1 MIDRASHTPLPTTET
16 PPLPSPQ
23 PRVPRR
29 AKVLLMV
36 AVAAVVSGAAALLS
50 LAGENNVPTAIL
62 TAGGAFAAALGL
74 LLTVA
79 HYAGP
84 Q

>member
-1 MIDRASHTPLPTTET
+1 
-16 PPLPSPQ
+16 
-23 PRVPRR
+23 
-29 AKVLLMV
+29 MV